1 MQPTPDMT
9 KFKTIALYFS
19 VSASLVM
26 MVLAVRALWQPVSSH
41 PMSDNGATVKHLSQL
56 DHSSHLSQ
64 LHDTVM
70 QRRQSLTNRTNII
83 FILADD
89 MGLWAAG
96 AYGNPEIHTPNIDR
110 LAREGLKFTNAFSNT
125 PVCSASRASILTGKQ
140 LML

>member
-1 MQPTPDMT
+1 MT
-9 KFKTIALYFS
+9 KFKTLALYFS
-19 VSASLVM
+19 VSASLVV

-41 PMSDNGATVKHLSQL
+41 PGSDNGATVKHLSQL